1 MDLVRP
7 QKTEMQIYRA
17 LFTGMR
23 RSELLALRWQD
34 VDFIFSQVYVNRSLH
49 QLRDGSF
56 IFTKSKCTKIV
67 QERLGH
73 GNIAITIDTYSHV
86 KPGFQEIAAQ
96 RFDDALKVRHNI

>member
-1 MDLVRP
+1 MDLPRP

-34 VDFIFSQVYVNRSLH
+34 VDFIFSQVYVNLH

-56 IFTKSKCTKIV
+56 IFTKSKGTKIV

-86 KPGFQEIAAQ
+86 KPEFQG
-96 RFDDALKVRHNI
+96 VTV